1 MKYEKAQDV
10 LPKDIIELIQEY
22 MDGGYLYIPRKFENK
37 RSWGESSGSKLEIR
51 ERNIEIYNK
60 YKEGILVKQL
70 AKEYYLSQSSIRR
83 IICQHTT

>member
-1 MKYEKAQDV
+1 MKYKKAQDI
-10 LPKDIIELIQEY
+10 LPKDILELIQEY

-37 RSWGESSGSKLEIR
+37 RSWGESSGSKFEIR

-60 YKEGILVKQL
+60 YKEGISVKQL

-83 IICQHTT
+83 IICQHNI

>member
-1 MKYEKAQDV
+1 MKYKKAQDV
-10 LPKDIIELIQEY
+10 LPKDILELIQEY
-22 MDGGYLYIPRKFENK
+22 MDGGYLYIPRKFGNK

-60 YKEGILVKQL
+60 YKEGISVKQL

-83 IICQHTT
+83 IICQHNI

>member
-1 MKYEKAQDV
+1 MKYKKAQDI
-10 LPKDIIELIQEY
+10 LPKDVLELIQEY

-60 YKEGILVKQL
+60 YKEGISVKQL
-70 AKEYYLSQSSIRR
+70 AEEYYLSQSSIRR
-83 IICQHTT
+83 IICQHNI